1 MAQTAMNYKEVGLEL
16 WKEEIIFSFSMSL
29 GEGRNLNFPCTHVL
43 ISRLHL
49 CQMYRC
55 VGWLRTQLFSIL

>member
-1 MAQTAMNYKEVGLEL
+1 MAQTAMDYKEVGLEL
-16 WKEEIIFSFSMSL
+16 WEEEIIFSFSMSF
-29 GEGRNLNFPCTHVL
+29 GNLNFPCTRVL